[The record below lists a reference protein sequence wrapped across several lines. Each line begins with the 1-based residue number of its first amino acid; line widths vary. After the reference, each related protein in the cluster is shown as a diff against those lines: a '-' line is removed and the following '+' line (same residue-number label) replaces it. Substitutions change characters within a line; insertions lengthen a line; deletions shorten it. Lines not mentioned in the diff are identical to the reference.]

1 MIVATL
7 FTHEHIINI
16 LQCLKTLF
24 MREMKTLYFV
34 CISGKRIYS
43 L

>member
-7 FTHEHIINI
+7 FIHKNIINI

-24 MREMKTLYFV
+24 MWEMETLYFV
-34 CISGKRIYS
+34 CISGKRMYS